1 MRVLVKKRRA
11 LPPPRLLSAGAASLS
26 LLVAVVGVVVLFAKT
41 PVCTYKRWGASSG
54 DFWISCLLFRH
65 TGPPSPYS
73 SPHSS
78 VP

>member
-26 LLVAVVGVVVLFAKT
+26 FLMVVGAVVLFAKT

-54 DFWISCLLFRH
+54 DF
-65 TGPPSPYS
+65 
-73 SPHSS
+73 
-78 VP
+78 